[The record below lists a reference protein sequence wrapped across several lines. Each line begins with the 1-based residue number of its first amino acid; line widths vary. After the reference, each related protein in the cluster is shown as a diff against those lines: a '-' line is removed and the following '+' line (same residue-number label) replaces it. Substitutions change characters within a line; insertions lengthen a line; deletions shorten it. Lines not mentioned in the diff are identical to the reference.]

1 MGIML
6 KTTIVAEIGS
16 NWEGSLVIAKKIIQ
30 ECKKADADA
39 IKFQMWRAKDLYS
52 PTHPQWNIIKKSELT
67 FDKAKNIKKMADDV
81 GIEFMCSAFYP
92 EAVQF
97 LESLNVKRYKVASRT
112 CLFKD
117 PYSIETLE
125 NKARTKKPI
134 IISMGMGGDIKK
146 IKKIFSKNK
155 TTFCYCISDYP
166 LKFTKINWN
175 QAMNYDGFSDHTL
188 GITAPILFTILKKQ
202 KKSKQILIE
211 KHTKLQNS
219 RGPDASTSINT
230 TQLSELVT
238 HIRILENANF

>member
-1 MGIML
+1 M

-16 NWEGSLVIAKKIIQ
+16 NWEGSVFKAKQIIK
-30 ECKKADADA
+30 ECKDAGADAV
-39 IKFQMWRAKDLYS
+39 KFQMWRAKDLYS

-67 FDKAKNIKKMADDV
+67 FDKAKKIKKIADDV

-92 EAVQF
+92 EAIQF

-188 GITAPILFTILKKQ
+188 GITAPILFTVLKKQ

-219 RGPDASTSINT
+219 RGPDASTSIDT
-230 TQLSELVT
+230 RQLSELVS

>member
-1 MGIML
+1 ML

-16 NWEGSLVIAKKIIQ
+16 NWEGSLVIAKKIIH
-30 ECKKADADA
+30 ECKKAGVDAV
-39 IKFQMWRAKDLYS
+39 KFQMWRANDLYS
-52 PTHPQWNIIKKSELT
+52 KNHPNWAIIKKSELT
-67 FDKAKNIKKMADDV
+67 FEKAKKIKEIADNLNM
-81 GIEFMCSAFYP
+81 EFICSAFYP
-92 EAVQF
+92 EAVLL

-134 IISMGMGGDIKK
+134 IISMGMGGDLNK

-166 LKFTKINWN
+166 LPFNKINWN
-175 QAMNYDGFSDHTL
+175 QAVNYDGFSDHTL
-188 GITAPILFTILKKQ
+188 GITAPILFAILKKQ

-211 KHTKLQNS
+211 KHTKLQTS
-219 RGPDASTSINT
+219 RGPDASTSIDTN
-230 TQLSELVT
+230 QLSELVS
-238 HIRILENANF
+238 HIRILEKANF